1 MQFYVIYLKEKSS
14 LMSILVLFNWLRLTR
29 K

>member
-14 LMSILVLFNWLRLTR
+14 LMSTLVLFNWLRLTR

>member
-14 LMSILVLFNWLRLTR
+14 LMSILVLFNWLRLT
-29 K
+29 